1 MPRRRQAIPYRVAG
15 DVRQG
20 KSFRIDAVA
29 LEAQL
34 FPVLEESYRMA
45 ESTGVNSGEEYG
57 SRLLRAVEA
66 IAILPEDA
74 QAIAKQYLDQSKRRF
89 PADEDWRHQLRA
101 ADKII
106 GRYSRLAAMVGTA
119 SGLPG
124 IIPGLGTAIAVVGGA
139 TADSVICM
147 KLQVDM
153 CMCLAA
159 VFEYDIVSEDGKHLA
174 FLIAATGT
182 AQRAGVETGAR
193 IGSQAGV
200 RVLRQY
206 LKGTALQAVK
216 QAFRRVGV
224 TFTRKAVEKAI
235 PFGVGASIG
244 GAANYW
250 LTRYV
255 GRQAKQ
261 WFIIDQGY
269 RAPDDADGASDDED
283 DAPVPSGSPEGLHS
297 SAPGLLGVDEPS

>member
-1 MPRRRQAIPYRVAG
+1 
-15 DVRQG
+15 
-20 KSFRIDAVA
+20 
-29 LEAQL
+29 
-34 FPVLEESYRMA
+34 MA
-45 ESTGVNSGEEYG
+45 ATTGVNDGEEFG

-66 IAILPEDA
+66 IAILAEDA
-74 QAIAKQYLDQSKRRF
+74 QAIANQYFDQSKERY
-89 PADEDWRHQLRA
+89 PADEDRLHQLRV

-106 GRYSRLAAMVGTA
+106 RRYSRLAGMVGTA

-139 TADSVICM
+139 TADSLICM

-159 VFEYDIVSEDGKHLA
+159 AFKYDIASEDGKHLT

-182 AQRAGVETGAR
+182 AQRAGVKTGAR

-200 RVLRQY
+200 RMLRQY

-216 QAFRRVGV
+216 QAFRRAGV

-235 PFGVGASIG
+235 PFGVGAVIG
-244 GAANYW
+244 GAANYG

-261 WFIIDQGY
+261 WFIIDIDQEY
-269 RAPDDADGASDDED
+269 RAPDDEDDE
-283 DAPVPSGSPEGLHS
+283 PVQSGSPEGPGS
-297 SAPGLLGVDEPS
+297 PVAGLLGVDEPS

>member
-1 MPRRRQAIPYRVAG
+1 MAI
-15 DVRQG
+15 
-20 KSFRIDAVA
+20 
-29 LEAQL
+29 
-34 FPVLEESYRMA
+34 
-45 ESTGVNSGEEYG
+45 STGVNGSEEFG

-66 IAILPEDA
+66 IAILAEDA
-74 QAIAKQYLDQSKRRF
+74 QAIAKQYLDQSKERF

-200 RVLRQY
+200 RMLRQY

-216 QAFRRVGV
+216 QAFRRVGI

-235 PFGVGASIG
+235 PFGVGAGIG

-261 WFIIDQGY
+261 WFIIDQEY
-269 RAPDDADGASDDED
+269 RARDDED
-283 DAPVPSGSPEGLHS
+283 DVPVQSGSPEGPGS
-297 SAPGLLGVDEPS
+297 SAAGLLGVDEPC